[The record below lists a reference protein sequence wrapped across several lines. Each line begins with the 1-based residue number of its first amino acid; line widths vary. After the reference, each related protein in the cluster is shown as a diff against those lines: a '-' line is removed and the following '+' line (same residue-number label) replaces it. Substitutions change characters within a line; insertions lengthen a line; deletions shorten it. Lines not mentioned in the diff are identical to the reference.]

1 MELEPLSNE
10 QILELIRKDKARE
23 QAVSNIL
30 SSIIASL
37 GESPEISRI
46 IDSYFSFVPLVREV
60 FNENVSVRVGMR
72 EYPLKIKKGVKEEI
86 LKTFYE
92 NVKDKWVIAVDESQ
106 HSDDL
111 IMSKDY
117 FYRGSLAFGMK
128 VSNSSTDREK
138 ILAVLS
144 SFRISEDDESVK
156 RKLDLLTYIQNLI
169 VALYSA
175 VLLLSREENIY
186 ALFIDGPLIRQLH
199 SFLFVTFTLDE
210 LKKLFAVDPDIRRY
224 VGNAAWLER
233 NLRCDLFQ
241 ENLTIEELAKG
252 KLLELILESSAYKE
266 MKKRL
271 ELSDDF
277 NQVPEFKNAVL
288 ENGEVPGLFVYFFL
302 LRLLNDL
309 SKKHNFLVCGVVK
322 SPRSKEFIRFYYSFA
337 FAKVGDANRRFRY
350 KVYSTGILGLSNNG
364 ELKFFKDFLR
374 EGKIHKALESL
385 DFYDDHLLTFALDF
399 DPTTAFYTSPFEIRR
414 YRSREANR
422 KEVYEADED
431 YQVYRTPFGSASNG
445 LQHFW
450 LEEILLRGLLP
461 PEKLRFYMAYV
472 RTSDIKFALRIEF
485 PEAAFDR
492 ADELCCMVYL
502 FSSVYRN
509 YGIPVF
515 LKYADNLVRVSTDL
529 INRLAKGLLR
539 ERVVRELLGR
549 TDGDRDALEIVKQV
563 IFGMKRDFYSR

>member
-1 MELEPLSNE
+1 MEVEPLNSE
-10 QILELIRKDKARE
+10 QILELIKKDKARE

-30 SSIIASL
+30 SSIIVSL
-37 GESPEISRI
+37 GKSPEISRI

-60 FNENVSVRVGMR
+60 FNKNVSVKVGTR
-72 EYPLKIKKGVKEEI
+72 EYPLEIRKGVKEEI
-86 LKTFYE
+86 LKIFYE
-92 NVKDKWVIAVDESQ
+92 NVKDKWIIAVDESQ

-128 VSNSSTDREK
+128 VSNSSSDREK

-144 SFRISEDDESVK
+144 SFKISEDDEFVK

-175 VLLLSREENIY
+175 VLLLSREESIY

-210 LKKLFAVDPDIRRY
+210 LKKLFEVDPDVRKY
-224 VGNAAWLER
+224 VGNAVWLDR
-233 NLRCDLFQ
+233 NLRFELF
-241 ENLTIEELAKG
+241 EKKLTVEELAKG
-252 KLLELILESSAYKE
+252 KLLDLILDSSIYKE

-271 ELSDDF
+271 ELSDEF
-277 NQVPEFKNAVL
+277 NMIPEFKKAVL
-288 ENGEVPGLFVYFFL
+288 ENGEVPGLFVYFLL
-302 LRLLNDL
+302 LRLLNDF
-309 SKKHNFLVCGVVK
+309 SKKHDFLVCGVVK

-337 FAKVGDANRRFRY
+337 FAKVGDTDRKIRY
-350 KVYSTGILGLSNNG
+350 KVYSTGILGLSNDE
-364 ELKFFKDFLR
+364 ELRFFKDLLR
-374 EGKIHKALESL
+374 EGKIHEALESL

-399 DPTTAFYTSPFEIRR
+399 DPTTAFYTPPFEIRR

-422 KEVYEADED
+422 KEVYEADEE
-431 YQVYRTPFGSASNG
+431 YQVYRTPFGSANNG

-450 LEEILLRGLLP
+450 LEEILLKSLLP
-461 PEKLRFYMAYV
+461 PEQIRFYMAYV
-472 RTSDIKFALRIEF
+472 RTSDLKFALRVEF
-485 PEAAFDR
+485 PESALGR
-492 ADELCCMVYL
+492 ADELCRMVYL

-509 YGIPVF
+509 YGIPIF

>member
-1 MELEPLSNE
+1 MEVESLDKE
-10 QILELIRKDKARE
+10 QLLDLIRKDRARE

-60 FNENVSVRVGMR
+60 FNENVTVKVGTR
-72 EYPLKIKKGVKEEI
+72 EYPLKIERGDKEEI
-86 LKTFYE
+86 LNTFYE
-92 NVKDKWVIAVDESQ
+92 KVKDQWVIAVDESQ

-128 VSNSSTDREK
+128 VSKSSADREK
-138 ILAVLS
+138 VLAVLS
-144 SFRISEDDESVK
+144 SFRISEDDESIK

-169 VALYSA
+169 VALYAS
-175 VLLLSREENIY
+175 VLLLSREESIY

-210 LKKLFAVDPDIRRY
+210 LKKLFAVDPDVRKY
-224 VGNAAWLER
+224 VGNAVWLDR
-233 NLRCDLFQ
+233 NLRCELF
-241 ENLTIEELAKG
+241 EKRLTVEELAKG
-252 KLLELILESSAYKE
+252 KLLDLMLDSSAYKE

-271 ELSDDF
+271 KLSDEF
-277 NQVPEFKNAVL
+277 NIVPEFKKAVL

-309 SKKHNFLVCGVVK
+309 SKKHDFLVCGVVK
-322 SPRSKEFIRFYYSFA
+322 SPKSKEFIRFYYSFA
-337 FAKVGDANRRFRY
+337 FAKVGDTNRKFRY
-350 KVYSTGILGLSNNG
+350 KVYSTGILGLNNDG

-374 EGKIHKALESL
+374 EGKIHEALESL

-399 DPTTAFYTSPFEIRR
+399 DPTTAFYTTPFEIRR

-422 KEVYEADED
+422 KEVYEADEE
-431 YQVYRTPFGSASNG
+431 YQVYRTPFGSANNG

-450 LEEILLRGLLP
+450 LEEILLKSLLP

-472 RTSDIKFALRIEF
+472 RTSDLKFALRVEF
-485 PEAAFDR
+485 PESAFNR
-492 ADELCCMVYL
+492 ADELCRMVYL

-529 INRLAKGLLR
+529 INRLAKGLLK
-539 ERVVRELLGR
+539 ERVIRELLGK
-549 TDGDRDALEIVKQV
+549 TGGDRDTLEIVKQV